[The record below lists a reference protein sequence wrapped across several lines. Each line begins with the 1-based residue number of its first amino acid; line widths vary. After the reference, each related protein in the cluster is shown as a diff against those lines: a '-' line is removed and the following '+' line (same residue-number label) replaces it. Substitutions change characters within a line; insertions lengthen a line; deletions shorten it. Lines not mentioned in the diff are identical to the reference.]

1 MAGEV
6 TTERTLVN
14 VSGIRQ
20 KFTVQ
25 TEAPAGA
32 SIEVRPDH
40 LSLNPGK
47 SESFEIAIDGKL
59 LPIGQQFFGQI
70 TLLSDSGARVVI
82 PVAFF
87 TVAGRRQPGARVQP
101 DHDPAAGH
109 GGVRDHGDELEPSL
123 PSSTSIDLRL
133 DEPGRLRIENV
144 TGGATPT
151 GNGLQWSGVLTGTVP
166 PQIVSITPGGS
177 PAGGYLPLSIFGID
191 PIPGV
196 GDEELINFNVPAF
209 KYGSE
214 VYTRI
219 GMVSNGYAV
228 VGGGTST
235 DIDSV
240 PQIVPRPVP
249 SEQRSRAVLDGSRPE
264 QPAAPSVPRSC
275 TGRRQRLAR
284 PRVGGRAAVRH
295 GRRTLVPDLDP
306 GTGTRESITYA
317 LGGVGP
323 GDAEVGLTV
332 GAENRDGSSG
342 VNLGGGPGLGHRLH
356 DHDSAAA
363 TGSER
368 DDRVRR
374 DRP

>member
-1 MAGEV
+1 MAGAV

-14 VSGIRQ
+14 VSGNRQ

-47 SESFEIAIDGKL
+47 SQRIEIAIDGKL

-87 TVAGRRQPGARVQP
+87 TAQGDVSLEHACNPTTIPRQGTAECVIT
-101 DHDPAAGH
+101 ATNSSA
-109 GGVRDHGDELEPSL
+109 L

-133 DEPGRLRIENV
+133 DKPGRLRIENV

-151 GNGLQWSGVLTGTVP
+151 SNGLQWSGVLTGTVA

-191 PIPGV
+191 PIPDV
-196 GDEELINFNVPAF
+196 GDEELINFIVPAF

-240 PQIVPRPVP
+240 PQMFPDPFAPNNVLAPYWTDLDP
-249 SEQRSRAVLDGSRPE
+249 SSGGALRAAEPDGR
-264 QPAAPSVPRSC
+264 
-275 TGRRQRLAR
+275 GQRLAR
-284 PRVGGRAAVRH
+284 PRVGGRAAVRDD
-295 GRRTLVPDLDP
+295 RRRSFQIWIQD
-306 GTGTRESITYA
+306 R
-317 LGGVGP
+317 
-323 GDAEVGLTV
+323 
-332 GAENRDGSSG
+332 
-342 VNLGGGPGLGHRLH
+342 GHREH
-356 DHDSAAA
+356 H
-363 TGSER
+363 
-368 DDRVRR
+368 VRAR
-374 DRP
+374 RGRAR